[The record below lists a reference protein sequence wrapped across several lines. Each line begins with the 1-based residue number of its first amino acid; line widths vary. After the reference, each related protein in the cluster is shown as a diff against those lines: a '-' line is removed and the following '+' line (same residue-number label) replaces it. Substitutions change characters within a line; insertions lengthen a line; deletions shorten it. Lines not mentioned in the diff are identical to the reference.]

1 MNATYAR
8 DGADETRSGKI
19 ILMAISSLSALLVI
33 AGLIY
38 ATGTS
43 ERSASAAATAGCE
56 PGLTSE
62 GHPCIT
68 QPMLASEYMAIAT
81 PATQQQ
87 KVDVAAYTASE
98 GDNLAAAETALT
110 AEVTSDH
117 AFDANLAGIEFPS
130 AIAPIAAAL
139 IRANQARASL
149 IAEQARSTSL
159 KRLRSFIRRVQAA
172 STAVQTQM
180 NLILKA
186 IDAPLQAN

>member
-8 DGADETRSGKI
+8 GDADETRSGKV

-38 ATGTS
+38 ATGTT
-43 ERSASAAATAGCE
+43 ERSASAAAAAGCE

-62 GHPCIT
+62 GHLCIT

-98 GDNLAAAETALT
+98 GNNLAAAETALT
-110 AEVTSDH
+110 AEVASDH
-117 AFDANLAGIEFPS
+117 AFDANLASIEFPS
-130 AIAPIAAAL
+130 AITPIAAAL

-149 IAEQARSTSL
+149 VTEQARSTSL
-159 KRLRSFIRRVQAA
+159 NRLRSFNRRVQTANA
-172 STAVQTQM
+172 AVQTQM

-186 IDAPLQAN
+186 VGAPLKAD